1 MPLHLQPLR
10 CPHCQY
16 QISKAD
22 QANKHFR
29 KLLLAREA
37 VSCPKCEQL
46 SRLPEQ
52 AEKLISVGL
61 LISLI
66 VAPLLMYWEM
76 EKWLAML
83 VFALGAISI
92 IVGAARQQLQPLS
105 ATRSNDEETN
115 SPHATND
122 HPPEDPQ
129 S

>member
-22 QANKHFR
+22 QANEHFR
-29 KLLLAREA
+29 KPLLAREA

-52 AEKLISVGL
+52 AEKMISVGL
-61 LISLI
+61 LASLI

-92 IVGAARQQLQPLS
+92 VVGAARQQLQALS
-105 ATRSNDEETN
+105 TNRSDEDKAQSSQATHE
-115 SPHATND
+115 P
-122 HPPEDPQ
+122 PPEDPQ